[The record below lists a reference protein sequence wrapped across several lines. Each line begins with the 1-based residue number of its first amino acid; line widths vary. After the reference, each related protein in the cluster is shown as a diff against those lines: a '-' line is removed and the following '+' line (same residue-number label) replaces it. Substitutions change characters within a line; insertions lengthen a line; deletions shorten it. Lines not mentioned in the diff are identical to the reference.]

1 MKSIK
6 ELSNE
11 LGVSERTVRRY
22 MDKLKVKVV
31 KQRNKL
37 QFDEEAQ
44 YILTKAIKNNL
55 EKNFDNNDNVDNCD
69 IDNIDYKND
78 EIQPNREPNNDNVD
92 NIDNIDNDNCESVAL
107 QNSAECIAFWERENE
122 LKQQIEELKQ
132 DKQQLAEQLI
142 VKDRQIE
149 SLQLQTEQLTK
160 SLQQQAVAL
169 ENTTLALTAAQALH
183 AGTMQEQ
190 LVDKSVQSN
199 IVQTEPDLIKK
210 KKGIFAKIFG
220 KD

>member
-55 EKNFDNNDNVDNCD
+55 EKNFDNNDNIDNCD
-69 IDNIDYKND
+69 IDNYDYKNN
-78 EIQPNREPNNDNVD
+78 EIQPNQELSNDNVD

-107 QNSAECIAFWERENE
+107 HNSAECIAFVERENE

-183 AGTMQEQ
+183 AGTIQQQ
-190 LVDKSVQSN
+190 LTDNSSLSDVA
-199 IVQTEPDLIKK
+199 QTESELIKK
-210 KKGIFAKIFG
+210 RKGIFSKLFR
-220 KD
+220 KN

>member
-55 EKNFDNNDNVDNCD
+55 EKNFDNNDNIDNCD
-69 IDNIDYKND
+69 IDNIDYKNN
-78 EIQPNREPNNDNVD
+78 EIQPNRELSNDNVD
-92 NIDNIDNDNCESVAL
+92 NIDNIENDNCESVAL
-107 QNSAECIAFWERENE
+107 HNSAECIAFVERENE

-183 AGTMQEQ
+183 AGTIQQQ
-190 LVDKSVQSN
+190 LTDKSSVSEAD
-199 IVQTEPDLIKK
+199 TEQATKSGFFQRLFRKT
-210 KKGIFAKIFG
+210 
-220 KD
+220 

>member
-55 EKNFDNNDNVDNCD
+55 EKNFDNNDNMDNCD
-69 IDNIDYKND
+69 IDNIDYKNN
-78 EIQPNREPNNDNVD
+78 EIQPNRELSNDNMD

-107 QNSAECIAFWERENE
+107 HSSAECIAFVDRENE

-183 AGTMQEQ
+183 AGTIQQQ
-190 LVDKSVQSN
+190 LTDKSSVSEAD
-199 IVQTEPDLIKK
+199 TEQATKSGFFQRLFRKT
-210 KKGIFAKIFG
+210 
-220 KD
+220 